1 MVHDVISIIH
11 FFSVFPEYGAC
22 AHTRTSLAWGDIRH
36 SCNPMLA
43 ICVTP
48 PGGTC
53 VLYNGSAALAERR
66 LGPWISATSPSEASY
81 INTQLESVKVLQLN
95 MTSFT
100 PDSQLDLLFDPSL
113 IPTSFK
119 QSLPDDLHIRPLA
132 STDVS
137 RSHFHVLSVLSPSP
151 TPSQSAYT
159 AHFNTL
165 RSINES
171 VKHLNLPPTYV
182 VIAIIKKDNDQI
194 VATGTVFMEHKFLRG
209 LSLVGH
215 IEDIAV
221 DKAVQG
227 KRLGLRVVTAL
238 TEISEA
244 LGAYK
249 TILNCSLDNIPFYEK
264 CGYKQKEREM
274 ARYKEPAPTPAQ
286 RL

>member
-1 MVHDVISIIH
+1 MSA
-11 FFSVFPEYGAC
+11 F
-22 AHTRTSLAWGDIRH
+22 TSDSH
-36 SCNPMLA
+36 
-43 ICVTP
+43 
-48 PGGTC
+48 
-53 VLYNGSAALAERR
+53 
-66 LGPWISATSPSEASY
+66 
-81 INTQLESVKVLQLN
+81 LE
-95 MTSFT
+95 
-100 PDSQLDLLFDPSL
+100 LLFDPSL

-132 STDVS
+132 STDIS

-151 TPSQSAYT
+151 TPSDAAYQK
-159 AHFNTL
+159 HFDTL
-165 RSINES
+165 RAINS
-171 VKHLNLPPTYV
+171 SSHALNLPPTYV
-182 VIAIIKKDNDQI
+182 VIAILNKPTDQI

-221 DKAVQG
+221 DKTVQG

-249 TILNCSLDNIPFYEK
+249 TILNCSVDNIPFYEK

-274 ARYKEPAPTPAQ
+274 ARYKEPAPTPKQ
-286 RL
+286 KL